1 MIADHVARIP
11 CGNESGSIPNQ
22 SECVLIDM
30 QILVG
35 KAAPGHLGLVFDKVF
50 DEDSESVFDPS
61 FRYCQVIP
69 NMASMSSIFLTALAR
84 SPAGNVDRVLRA

>member
-1 MIADHVARIP
+1 MPLLWMTLASFENLVENLAEPALRRTRSAVPASSLMIVDLVARIP

-50 DEDSESVFDPS
+50 D
-61 FRYCQVIP
+61 
-69 NMASMSSIFLTALAR
+69 
-84 SPAGNVDRVLRA
+84 